1 MLASRARAFGLLRGI
16 TRLSM
21 GAPKRRASSAKKAAP
36 SAAAAK
42 KPKTQK
48 DDEPDQPL
56 DNDPRFSGPT
66 YVPPEYT
73 PAEIAEKTRKYGPT
87 QHPDEYY
94 ETRKTDADRPAIAQA
109 LKATALVEDMAG
121 EDVVLGDFL
130 KWSTMRGFELHPSLC
145 VKNASPTGAPRHNAV
160 YAKGDIAPGDV
171 LVTMPKCWCLT
182 SRTGSITNVLPM
194 DELANLDEAVSWTK
208 FILILTRAIRLTGT
222 CFVYY
227 RRSS

>member
-1 MLASRARAFGLLRGI
+1 
-16 TRLSM
+16 M
-21 GAPKRRASSAKKAAP
+21 GPPKRRASSAKKAAP

-42 KPKTQK
+42 KPKAQK
-48 DDEPDQPL
+48 DDEPDQSPS
-56 DNDPRFSGPT
+56 DPRCTGPT

-94 ETRKTDADRPAIAQA
+94 ETRKTDPNRPAIAQA
-109 LKATALVEDMAG
+109 LKASALVEDMAG

-182 SRTGSITNVLPM
+182 SRTGSLTNVLPM
-194 DELANLDEAVSWTK
+194 DELANLDEAV
-208 FILILTRAIRLTGT
+208 
-222 CFVYY
+222 
-227 RRSS
+227 RSLF

>member
-109 LKATALVEDMAG
+109 LKASALVEDMAG

-130 KWSTMRGFELHPSLC
+130 RWCTLRGFEHHPSLC
-145 VKNASPTGAPRHNAV
+145 VKNASPNGAPRHNAV

-182 SRTGSITNVLPM
+182 ARTGSITNVLPM